1 MGGSLIVDGH
11 ELCDPRATIAKFGL
25 RAARLNNR
33 NADPGGCNYLRD
45 GLDEPLNSG
54 RDCGRLRNS
63 SDARRA
69 WKAATEISSWPVYRY
84 PSLGLTHIDQVGRG
98 DGRKFH
104 LLRLRAVRLVRGSKR
119 QFHLVRQN
127 PSKRGG
133 AKYSALAIQTCPTGA
148 DFEQLTDLFG

>member
-1 MGGSLIVDGH
+1 MPIQED
-11 ELCDPRATIAKFGL
+11 ATTCATDSTNPSTVVVIAEGYATVATL
-25 RAARLNNR
+25 AEH
-33 NADPGGCNYLRD
+33 G
-45 GLDEPLNSG
+45 
-54 RDCGRLRNS
+54 
-63 SDARRA
+63 
-69 WKAATEISSWPVYRY
+69 KAATEISSWPVYRY